1 MMIVT
6 IVIMTL
12 VLLVKASESDCMK
25 IIENLPK
32 RVDRL
37 ILSGGE
43 PLADIK
49 LIIFYMDKVRKS
61 IRTPFKSCCKPMGI
75 Y

>member
-1 MMIVT
+1 
-6 IVIMTL
+6 
-12 VLLVKASESDCMK
+12 MK

-49 LIIFYMDKVRKS
+49 LLYSILDKVKEKYQDS
-61 IRTPFKSCCKPMGI
+61 FKSCCKPMGI